1 MRRHL
6 AVYVAA
12 GVIAGSVIGW
22 SAMRKTSAPAPAIQQ
37 PLTHTGAGT
46 LTETAV
52 PRVSVDDLKR
62 AVDGGQVTVIDVRDA
77 DSYLAAHIPG
87 AIHIPLSY
95 IEGELQYLPRT
106 KPIVAY
112 CT

>member
-1 MRRHL
+1 L
-6 AVYVAA
+6 PE
-12 GVIAGSVIGW
+12 I
-22 SAMRKTSAPAPAIQQ
+22 